1 MEYFNQDKKMS
12 DIDKSYPFHSLIVPE
27 DHVVYYLK
35 SLSRSVT
42 QACKLE
48 KRRAAVFHVYA
59 IAVESGTGTVHSIL
73 GSCVLR
79 NISNCSHM

>member
-48 KRRAAVFHVYA
+48 KRRAAVFHVLPSPWNQA
-59 IAVESGTGTVHSIL
+59 QSIQFWVAVFFEISQIVHT
-73 GSCVLR
+73 CK
-79 NISNCSHM
+79 